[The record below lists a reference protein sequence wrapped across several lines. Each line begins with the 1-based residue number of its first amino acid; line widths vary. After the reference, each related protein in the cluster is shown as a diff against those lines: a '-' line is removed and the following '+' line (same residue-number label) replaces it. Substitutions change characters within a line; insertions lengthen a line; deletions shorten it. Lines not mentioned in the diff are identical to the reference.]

1 MQKYTLKFKAV
12 SVLTTAALL
21 LASCGQDT
29 EKNASRQIVVFN
41 YGDYIDR
48 SVLGQ
53 FEKETGIKVVYEE
66 FLTPEAMYTKYK
78 NGTVKYDLIC
88 CSDYMVDKMVKEKEV
103 RFGRA
108 HV

>member
-1 MQKYTLKFKAV
+1 MHKCPLMFKAV
-12 SVLTTAALL
+12 TVLIIAAMLFS
-21 LASCGQDT
+21 SCGRNVE
-29 EKNASRQIVVFN
+29 EKAENQIVVFN

-48 SVLGQ
+48 DILKQ

-88 CSDYMVDKMVKEKEV
+88 CSDYMIDKMIKE
-103 RFGRA
+103 
-108 HV
+108 